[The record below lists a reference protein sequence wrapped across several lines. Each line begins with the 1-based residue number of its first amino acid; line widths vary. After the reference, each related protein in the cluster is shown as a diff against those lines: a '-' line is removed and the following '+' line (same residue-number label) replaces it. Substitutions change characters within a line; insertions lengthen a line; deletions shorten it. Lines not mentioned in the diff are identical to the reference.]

1 MIESLCYSEDIVE
14 LDVIENFDNEK
25 ENSVFTKKKLSIE
38 DFISFCTG
46 SRYITDNLM
55 RAGTIDF
62 RYFEQGSSPGV
73 RGVVNTCNTTITF
86 PVNAR
91 YNLEPEQFFKNI
103 IDDIYFSLC
112 FGKCSLVCK
121 SMKVS
126 YESSCVVNSLVTYTH
141 DIFVSTCLKY
151 SYLLLFDTLFFI
163 FCVSRNFVFSGLVC
177 FVRRNHVL
185 YIPLNKLK
193 KVMLI
198 SELRRNTKFLLS
210 LDTK

>member
-25 ENSVFTKKKLSIE
+25 ENSVVTKKKLSIE
-38 DFISFCTG
+38 DFVSFCTG

-62 RYFEQGSSPGV
+62 RHFEQGSSPGV
-73 RGVVNTCNTTITF
+73 RGVVNTFNTTLTF

-103 IDDIYFSLC
+103 IDDISFSPC

-121 SMKVS
+121 SMNVS
-126 YESSCVVNSLVTYTH
+126 YESSCFVNSLVTYTH
-141 DIFVSTCLKY
+141 DIFVSSILASSTFIFY
-151 SYLLLFDTLFFI
+151 YLTLYFLFF
-163 FCVSRNFVFSGLVC
+163 V
-177 FVRRNHVL
+177 
-185 YIPLNKLK
+185 
-193 KVMLI
+193 
-198 SELRRNTKFLLS
+198 
-210 LDTK
+210 